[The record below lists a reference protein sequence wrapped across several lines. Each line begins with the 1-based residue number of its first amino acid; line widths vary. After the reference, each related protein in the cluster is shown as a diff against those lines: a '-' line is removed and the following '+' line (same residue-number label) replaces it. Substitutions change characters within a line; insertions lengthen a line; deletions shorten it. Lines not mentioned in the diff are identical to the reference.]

1 MTGLYTFVKKQKTI
15 PFPKQSLNPGRGLST
30 EKEQGIGDKETF
42 VILLFNDGSQG
53 INTKT

>member
-15 PFPKQSLNPGRGLST
+15 PFPKQSLNSGRGLST
-30 EKEQGIGDKETF
+30 EKEQSVWDKETF

-53 INTKT
+53 INTKA

>member
-15 PFPKQSLNPGRGLST
+15 PFPKQSLNPRRGLST
-30 EKEQGIGDKETF
+30 EKEQSVWDKETF

-53 INTKT
+53 INTKA

>member
-30 EKEQGIGDKETF
+30 EKEQSVWDKETF
-42 VILLFNDGSQG
+42 VILLFNDGS
-53 INTKT
+53 

>member
-15 PFPKQSLNPGRGLST
+15 SFPKQSLNPGRGLST
-30 EKEQGIGDKETF
+30 EKEQSVWDKETF

-53 INTKT
+53 INTKA